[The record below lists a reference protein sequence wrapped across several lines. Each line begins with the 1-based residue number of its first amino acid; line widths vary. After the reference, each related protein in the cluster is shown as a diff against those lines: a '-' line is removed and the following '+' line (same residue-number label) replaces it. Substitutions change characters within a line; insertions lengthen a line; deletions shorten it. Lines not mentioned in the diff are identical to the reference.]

1 MKPTLKIRD
10 NLFIEGGKNI
20 ISYSTHV
27 ATIENGRIVE
37 HGKYSRTTT
46 KQISYISALTKLPV
60 TSSKDKQG
68 YWKFEFGVR
77 CQPGSDPLSPEYSEE
92 VIKSMQ
98 GGKTFFQA
106 LVLCIPQKK
115 KDKSIVDR
123 YFQSIGYDL
132 KTLQDSRDLGIV
144 FA

>member
-1 MKPTLKIRD
+1 MEPTLKIRD
-10 NLFIEGGKNI
+10 NLFIEGGKSI
-20 ISYSTHV
+20 ISYETHV

-37 HGKYSRTTT
+37 HGKYSRTTSR
-46 KQISYISALTKLPV
+46 QISYISGLTKLPV

-77 CQPGSDPLSPEYSEE
+77 CQPGSDHLSPEYSVE

-106 LVLCIPQKK
+106 LVLCTPQKR
-115 KDKSIVDR
+115 KDKAIVDQ
-123 YFQSIGYDL
+123 YFRSIGYDL

>member
-1 MKPTLKIRD
+1 MEPTLKIRD
-10 NLFIEGGKNI
+10 NLFIEAGKSI

-27 ATIENGRIVE
+27 ATIEGGRIVE

-46 KQISYISALTKLPV
+46 RQISYIAGLTRLPV
-60 TSSKDKQG
+60 TSSKEKQG

-77 CQPGSDPLSPEYSEE
+77 CQPGTDALSPSYSVE
-92 VIKSMQ
+92 VLQAMQ

-115 KDKSIVDR
+115 KDRAIVNQ
-123 YFQSIGYDL
+123 YFESIGYDL